1 MFKIMILDS
10 WYNLSDDQREF
21 QIKDRI
27 SLMRFL
33 GLSLDDTV
41 PDAKTIW
48 LFRRQLTGAGLD
60 DSLNILVINA
70 SGVAFIL
77 DAESRQNSS
86 RLVHH

>member
-1 MFKIMILDS
+1 MVKIIKYIMILDS

-33 GLSLDDTV
+33 GLSLDDMV

-48 LFRRQLTGAGLD
+48 LFRPQLTQGRLTENLFQPLD
-60 DSLNILVINA
+60 
-70 SGVAFIL
+70 
-77 DAESRQNSS
+77 
-86 RLVHH
+86 